1 VVVVVTTT
9 VVDLD
14 VLERIGTALAD
25 RVRRL
30 ILVRLL
36 DGAAYPAELADELG
50 ESRSNIS
57 NHLSCLRGCGL
68 VTTVREG
75 RNVRYQIA
83 HRTMASALRNL
94 GTLLLVVEANHPDL
108 DGRR

>member
-1 VVVVVTTT
+1 VVAHAT
-9 VVDLD
+9 VDLD

-25 RVRRL
+25 GVRRR
-30 ILVRLL
+30 ILVHLL
-36 DGAAYPAELADELG
+36 DGAAYPADLADALG
-50 ESRSNIS
+50 ESRSNVS

-75 RNVRYQIA
+75 RNVRYQLA
-83 HRTMASALRNL
+83 HRRLASALRKL
-94 GTLLLVVEANHPDL
+94 ATLPLVVEPGHPDL

>member
-1 VVVVVTTT
+1 MVATTS
-9 VVDLD
+9 VDLD
-14 VLERIGTALAD
+14 VLERIGTALSD
-25 RVRRL
+25 GVRCR

-36 DGAAYPAELADELG
+36 DGAAYPAELAEALG

-57 NHLSCLRGCGL
+57 NHLTCLRGCGL

-75 RNVRYQIA
+75 RNVRYQLA
-83 HRTMASALRNL
+83 HRTLASALRKL
-94 GTLLLVVEANHPDL
+94 GALPLVVEAGHPDL

>member
-1 VVVVVTTT
+1 VPFVATDTAM
-9 VVDLD
+9 DLD
-14 VLERIGTALAD
+14 VLERVGTALAD
-25 RVRRL
+25 GVRRR
-30 ILVRLL
+30 ILVQLL
-36 DGAAYPAELADELG
+36 DGAAYPAELADALG

-75 RNVRYQIA
+75 RNVRYQLA
-83 HRTMASALRNL
+83 HRSLASALRRL
-94 GTLLLVVEANHPDL
+94 GTLALVIEPGHLDL